1 MNTIEKSDYFHF
13 EMYAVCLEISILCSW
28 RRDFLVHGRDGSKAQ
43 KTFSLQEVNEP
54 MKEVLR
60 QIDALDEVAAD
71 PDSEDDFDGEWCDED
86 GNLNLHSADAGC
98 MCNVQLVTYCY
109 HKVTMLWPG
118 RASGI

>member
-1 MNTIEKSDYFHF
+1 M
-13 EMYAVCLEISILCSW
+13 
-28 RRDFLVHGRDGSKAQ
+28 HGGDESMAQ
-43 KTFSLQEVNEP
+43 KMFSLQRV
-54 MKEVLR
+54 
-60 QIDALDEVAAD
+60 AEVAAD